1 MEKDGDKE
9 WIQGVRGNLRA
20 CKRVCMGGEL
30 SQIREQ
36 QALEWRHATK
46 LRDLC

>member
-1 MEKDGDKE
+1 MGTKSGYNGLGRICVHVSVCAAGD
-9 WIQGVRGNLRA
+9 
-20 CKRVCMGGEL
+20 EL
-30 SQIREQ
+30 SQMSEQ